1 MMNNKTAFIPKLSIG
16 GFYKHYKGNTYKV
29 LEIARH
35 SEDLSYYVVY
45 QALYG
50 DFGIWV
56 RPLEM
61 FLETVN
67 IEGVEIP
74 RFALIQKE
82 D

>member
-1 MMNNKTAFIPKLSIG
+1 MSNKTVFTPKLHIG

-67 IEGVEIP
+67 IEGVEMP
-74 RFALIQKE
+74 RFELIQKE